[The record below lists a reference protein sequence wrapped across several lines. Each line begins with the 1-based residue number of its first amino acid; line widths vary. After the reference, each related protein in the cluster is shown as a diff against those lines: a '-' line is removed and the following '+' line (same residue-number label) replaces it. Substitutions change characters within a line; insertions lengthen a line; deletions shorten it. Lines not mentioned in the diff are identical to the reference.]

1 MSQISP
7 PLRILVVAVIGL
19 CAAYMLFL
27 RPKADD
33 TAAPAAAPAAATTP
47 VPAKDPN
54 AQTSSKPGAVVQEAV
69 RDTNA
74 ASAQSKVAAGEAPGG
89 LAADDATATG
99 TGVNTNPVTQAPA
112 TSQSAPA
119 KLSKD
124 QLAALPADVR

>member
-7 PLRILVVAVIGL
+7 PIRILLVAVIGL

-33 TAAPAAAPAAATTP
+33 AAAPATAPAATTP

-54 AQTSSKPGAVVQEAV
+54 AQTQSKPGAIVQKAV
-69 RDTNA
+69 RDTQA
-74 ASAQSKVAAGEAPGG
+74 AGAQSKVAAGEAPGG
-89 LAADDATATG
+89 LAADQPAGTG

-112 TSQSAPA
+112 TSQ
-119 KLSKD
+119 
-124 QLAALPADVR
+124 